1 VTRTEAR
8 ELCRSLFLDTL
19 DSLRVAPRLRSMVS
33 LSDGALRIGAD
44 SYPLP
49 QNRPLRIVAFGKAA
63 REMAETVAVILAPT
77 PLSGIVVAPRAA
89 AGVTA
94 GEPAAPARSGFEY
107 FQAGHPYPDAA
118 SAKAADAVLDFLENL
133 SPRELILFLISGG
146 GSALL
151 EKALDPSVS
160 IDDMRRLHEL
170 LVTSGA
176 NIQEM
181 NTVRKHFSAVKG
193 GRLAERAAP
202 AMQATIYVSD
212 VPDHLPSAV
221 ASGPTMPDET
231 TVADCAHVLARYGL
245 SEKLPASIRL
255 PMESKKV
262 PETPKPGDACFAQ
275 SGYYCLM
282 SNREAI
288 QALREGARSKG
299 VRTAEERCDDWPV
312 ERAAEYLLGRLQALG
327 EKNPGTPLLLVNG
340 GELSLPVPHGA
351 AGRGGRNQA
360 FVLSCVP
367 KIAGKPVV
375 VLSGGTDGID
385 GSSPAAGAIADGET
399 AARAASLGADPKTFA
414 DQFDSY
420 GFFEKLN
427 DAIVTGPTGTNVR
440 DVRLLLAYS

>member
-1 VTRTEAR
+1 
-8 ELCRSLFLDTL
+8 LFLETL
-19 DSLRVAPRLRSMVS
+19 DSLRVAPRLHSLVS
-33 LSDGALRIGAD
+33 LRDGALRIGGD

-49 QNRPLRIVAFGKAA
+49 QDRPVGVVAFGKAS
-63 REMAETVAVILAPT
+63 REMAETVAEILAPT
-77 PLSGIVVAPRAA
+77 PLSGIVVEPQAARPKTAESRAA
-89 AGVTA
+89 KP
-94 GEPAAPARSGFEY
+94 PAAATGPGFAY

-118 SAKAADAVLDFLENL
+118 SARAAEAVLDLLKNS
-133 SPRELILFLISGG
+133 SPSDLTLFLISGG
-146 GSALL
+146 GSALV

-160 IDDMRRLHEL
+160 IDDMRGLHEL

-181 NTVRKHFSAVKG
+181 NIVRKHFSAVKG
-193 GRLAERAAP
+193 GRLAEHAAP
-202 AMQATIYVSD
+202 SRQATIYVSD

-221 ASGPTMPDET
+221 ASGPTMPDESS
-231 TVADCAHVLARYGL
+231 VEDCVRVLARYGL

-255 PMESKKV
+255 LMESNKV

-275 SGYYCLM
+275 SRYYCLM

-288 QALREGARSKG
+288 QALREAARSKG
-299 VRTAEERCDDWPV
+299 IRTAEERCDDWPV
-312 ERAAEYLLGRLQALG
+312 APAAEYLLGRLQALV
-327 EKNPGTPLLLVNG
+327 EKNPGAPLLLVNG
-340 GELSLPVPHGA
+340 GELSSPVPHET

-367 KIAGKPVV
+367 KIEGKPVV
-375 VLSGGTDGID
+375 VLSGGSDGID

-399 AARAASLGADPKTFA
+399 AARAASLGADPKIFA
-414 DQFDSY
+414 DHFDAY

-440 DVRLLLAYS
+440 DIRLLLAYS